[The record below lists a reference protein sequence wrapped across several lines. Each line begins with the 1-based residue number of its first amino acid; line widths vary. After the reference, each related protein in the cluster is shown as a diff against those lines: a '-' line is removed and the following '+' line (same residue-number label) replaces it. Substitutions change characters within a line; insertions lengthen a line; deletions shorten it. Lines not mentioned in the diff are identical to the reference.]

1 MTLGWRKV
9 DRVKRYLV
17 GRIKNVGGSISDML
31 RRKGEWF
38 VF

>member
-17 GRIKNVGGSISDML
+17 GRIKIVGGYISDML
-31 RRKGEWF
+31 KRKRGWF